1 MPIFPSEPES
11 TLDMI
16 TNFDI
21 RASCILA
28 FWAALPRRHF
38 SIRVTYII
46 PHGELAYLFPLMNWG
61 EFYFD
66 LHLLFLDMGVYCKTI
81 LLGTSIN
88 FEFGSSRD
96 CFFSCLYPPSL
107 VQGSGNGVIL
117 DYLWKLF
124 HRTGES
130 AAYLLLIS

>member
-96 CFFSCLYPPSL
+96 CFFLAYIHHHWYRAREMELFWTTCGSCS
-107 VQGSGNGVIL
+107 
-117 DYLWKLF
+117 
-124 HRTGES
+124 TGLENR
-130 AAYLLLIS
+130 LHIFC